1 MIFDWFK
8 RRSKLERRSGGFTS
22 EVMLA
27 RASYIAGRS
36 GIAELTATVQTCV
49 SLWEN
54 SFALAQVDGTDL
66 LRPRELA
73 LLGRA
78 LALRGETVFVIDDE
92 RLIPCSDWDLSTRDA
107 MPKAYRVTVPDVG
120 GGRSVTALAPEVLH
134 VVTGADVST
143 PYAGQSPLRRAQ
155 ITAGLL
161 HVLESALSEVYEN
174 GPLGSQ
180 VVPFPEN
187 PEVDNDALGASFR
200 GKRGRVLVRESVN
213 VTAAGGP
220 SPQTDWSPNTVTPDL
235 SKAMTAEHVAGAR
248 DAIASA
254 FGVLPGWLNPQTTG
268 PLVREAQRHLVQF
281 VLQPIAEIV
290 AQEASEKLGVKVA
303 LDLVSPLQAFDQGGR
318 ARAFTTM
325 IEGLA
330 NAKAA
335 GLSPDAVKAALAFID
350 EAPRDS

>member
-8 RRSKLERRSGGFTS
+8 RKPKLERRSGAGYTA
-22 EVMLA
+22 EIMLS

-54 SFALAQVDGTDL
+54 SFAIAKIDGTDL

-73 LLGRA
+73 LIGRA
-78 LALRGETVFVIDDE
+78 LALRGEAVLMIDDD
-92 RLIPCSDWDLSTRDA
+92 RLIPCSDWDLSTRNA
-107 MPKAYRVTVPDVG
+107 KPKAYRVTIPDVS
-120 GGRSVTALAPEVLH
+120 GGRSETALAAEVLH
-134 VVTGADVST
+134 VVTGADVVA

-161 HVLESALSEVYEN
+161 HVLESALSDVYEN

-180 VVPFPEN
+180 IVPFPES
-187 PEVDNDALGASFR
+187 PDTDNEALSRGFR
-200 GKRGRVLVRESVN
+200 GRRGAVLLRESVN
-213 VTAAGGP
+213 VAAAGGP
-220 SPQTDWSPNTVTPDL
+220 TPQTDWSPSTITPDL
-235 SKAMTAEHVAGAR
+235 SRAMTAEHVAGAR

-281 VLQPIAEIV
+281 VLQPIAEVV
-290 AQEASEKLGVKVA
+290 AQEASEKLGAKVS

-318 ARAFTTM
+318 ARAFATM
-325 IEGLA
+325 IEGLSA
-330 NAKAA
+330 AKAA
-335 GLSPDAVKAALAFID
+335 GLSPEAVKAALAFID
-350 EAPRDS
+350 EAPRD